1 MPKRV
6 KIITR
11 KFEGQAD
18 HPLQAAAFADV
29 QTKQQM
35 GGRVRVTLLDILGR
49 GEIMAKG
56 KTGPYAVNEPTFR
69 TIEGRLAT
77 LGINLK
83 EHLVDNPTTIADLEV
98 HPLTLQ
104 GVDFTVK
111 DADAFLCAIRNAKS
125 GTDKAF
131 SEGSTKPSDW
141 KQHWAMTAS
150 LLATKGIGFREPW
163 RFFMNDRSTQL
174 LNAQPPR
181 MLNAPEWS
189 NELAANFATANTQD
203 ISALHISVAFGKWT
217 ECNIHIDET
226 GITMMDMQNSLSLT
240 PNAGQHTVNELLL
253 KTIAAEALSLP
264 TWFTDRF
271 NFHVLGPQVNY
282 QRIGAS
288 FDVMK
293 GKTYKLTVT
302 ASCGLMQCPDV
313 QFSKMLNLN
322 LMDKVDLLKSLNPTV
337 MFEKR
342 F

>member
-1 MPKRV
+1 MAV
-6 KIITR
+6 GKI
-11 KFEGQAD
+11 
-18 HPLQAAAFADV
+18 
-29 QTKQQM
+29 
-35 GGRVRVTLLDILGR
+35 
-49 GEIMAKG
+49 
-56 KTGPYAVNEPTFR
+56 GPSAVNEPTFR
-69 TIEGRLAT
+69 TIEARLAT
-77 LGINLK
+77 AGICLK
-83 EHLVDNPTTIADLEV
+83 DHLLENPASIADLEV

-111 DADAFLCAIRNAKS
+111 DPDKLLLAIRNAKT
-125 GTDKAF
+125 GTDKVF

-163 RFFMNDRSTQL
+163 RFVLNDRSTQL
-174 LNAQPPR
+174 LNARPPR
-181 MLNAPEWS
+181 MLNAPEFS
-189 NELAANFATANTQD
+189 NELAANFATANTQN
-203 ISALHISVAFGKWT
+203 ITALHISIAFGKWT

-226 GITMMDMQNSLSLT
+226 GIAMMDMDNFLSLT

-253 KTIAAEALSLP
+253 KTIAAEGLNLP
-264 TWFTDRF
+264 TWFLDRF
-271 NFHVLGPQVNY
+271 NFHFLGPQVNY

-288 FDVMK
+288 FDVLK
-293 GKTYKLTVT
+293 GKSYKLTVM

-322 LMDKVDLLKSLNPTV
+322 LHDKVDLLKSLNPTV